1 MSVSSPLICDRHS
14 SLTSESRVLSVG
26 FTKSVVV
33 TCPRWYTV
41 YVMVLLI
48 LPLIVVITCNLG
60 LKNSLTLKWSLLDSL
75 TLEINFVLVWKAL
88 QGLVHG
94 DSV

>member
-1 MSVSSPLICDRHS
+1 M
-14 SLTSESRVLSVG
+14 
-26 FTKSVVV
+26 
-33 TCPRWYTV
+33 V
-41 YVMVLLI
+41 YGVYDGGTHIAIDV
-48 LPLIVVITCNLG
+48 VVITCILG